1 MQRIQLSESMNAG
14 VHRIK
19 RIWQSH
25 ATCSCRQICYIR
37 RTLAFIVLF
46 SLFVTF
52 VKFVVQQYSPSMKDL
67 SLPGQA
73 CHQLLRSL
81 PLPSSPN
88 AWAMGFNLHAF
99 TRQSPCLCPPIS
111 MLLKG
116 GFGIFVN
123 ALDFRQLCV
132 KCQMPDLPSLACGM
146 KRILKLNLPF

>member
-1 MQRIQLSESMNAG
+1 MLCPADYLSLPGKALSLKKVVCCHKQSCFLFQQRIKRMQRIRLSESMNAG

-52 VKFVVQQYSPSMKDL
+52 VRFVVQQYCPSMKDFP
-67 SLPGQA
+67 LPGKA

-81 PLPSSPN
+81 PLPSSSN

-99 TRQSPCLCPPIS
+99 TRQTLCL
-111 MLLKG
+111 
-116 GFGIFVN
+116 
-123 ALDFRQLCV
+123 
-132 KCQMPDLPSLACGM
+132 
-146 KRILKLNLPF
+146 